1 MALISDKILLEQLHA
16 ENEYAFRL
24 LYKFYFS
31 SIKSHILRNTGNVQ
45 DAEDIFQEAIVVLL
59 QHIRKPNFRLDVSLK
74 TYLFA
79 IAKNLWLKH
88 LRQKKYKESIRGQPI
103 VEAESFAIEIAPEP
117 THEEKLMRWLLKISD
132 NCQYMLRSL
141 YFYQLSMESLMQ
153 TMGWKNRH
161 TADNL
166 KYKCLQQ
173 VRRVQASDL
182 SV

>member
-1 MALISDKILLEQLHA
+1 MPLISDKILIEQLRA

-31 SIKSHILRNTGNVQ
+31 SIKSHILRNTGNQQ
-45 DAEDIFQEAIVVLL
+45 DAEDIFQEAVTVLL
-59 QHIRKPNFRLDVSLK
+59 QQIRKSDFQLEVSLK

-79 IAKNLWLKH
+79 IAKNLWLKS
-88 LRQKKYKESIRGQPI
+88 LRQQKAYKAVCQMPDLPEQSIIPEIQPML
-103 VEAESFAIEIAPEP
+103 
-117 THEEKLMRWLLKISD
+117 TQEEKLMGWLLKISD

-141 YFYQLSMESLMQ
+141 YFYQLSMESLMHK
-153 TMGWKNRH
+153 MGWKNRH

-173 VRRVQASDL
+173 IRRVQASDL
-182 SV
+182 PS

>member
-1 MALISDKILLEQLHA
+1 MALISDKILIEQLHA

-31 SIKSHILRNTGNVQ
+31 SIKSHILRNTGNAQ
-45 DAEDIFQEAIVVLL
+45 DAEDIFQEAVVVLL
-59 QHIRKPNFRLDVSLK
+59 QQIRKPDFSLNVSLK

-79 IAKNLWLKH
+79 IAKNLWLKQ
-88 LRQKKYKESIRGQPI
+88 LRQKKYRESIGSSLAI
-103 VEAESFAIEIAPEP
+103 EAESFTVEIVSEP
-117 THEEKLMRWLLKISD
+117 TREEKLMRWLLKISD

-173 VRRVQASDL
+173 IRRAQTTDL